1 MKTAW
6 NVFSILLLINVLV
19 LICLVAK
26 LYADGRINQERVG
39 ATVEIFRTTIEE
51 EQRELERQEQAQTL
65 ALEEEKF
72 QTWLQQV
79 KSGAVTV
86 EDKIKADLQARE
98 SMEQFVVRLRSDRNA
113 LLDVMKNYK
122 GRVELLQDRLKEQQ
136 QQFEQ
141 QVQERARQQQSEG
154 FQQAVQLYERTKPQ
168 QVKKMFMDLIGRS
181 TSGRG
186 QVVAYLAAMQPRKAA
201 GVIREFK
208 SDREITV
215 ATQLIEQL
223 RTRGIDLRVDQ
234 SENMGASI

>member
-6 NVFSILLLINVLV
+6 NVFSIVLLINVLV
-19 LICLVAK
+19 LIGLAAK
-26 LYADGRINQERVG
+26 FYVDGRINRERVG

-51 EQRELERQEQAQTL
+51 EQRELERQEQAKTL

-72 QTWLQQV
+72 QTWLQKV

-98 SMEQFVVRLRSDRNA
+98 SMEQLAVRLRSDRNA
-113 LLDVMKNYK
+113 LLEAMKNYK
-122 GRVELLQDRLKEQQ
+122 GRMELLQDRLKEQQ
-136 QQFEQ
+136 QQFEK
-141 QVQERARQQQSEG
+141 QVEERARQQQSEG
-154 FQQAVQLYERTKPQ
+154 FEQAIELYERTKPQ

-181 TSGRG
+181 ASGRG

-208 SDREITV
+208 TNPEITV

-223 RTRGIDLRVDQ
+223 RTRGIDLQVAQPKNTGD
-234 SENMGASI
+234 AT